1 MTSEIKTKLEKYIL
15 TVIMKQPDRE
25 ISSEAALISSGVIDS
40 FNLVDLALFIEDEF
54 GVHIEDSELNAS
66 TFDNLNQLTDLIIS
80 RT

>member
-25 ISSEAALISSGVIDS
+25 IRSEAALISSGVIDS